1 MQWNNMHC
9 MQVTWLYTGESSSGI
24 IIIITIILDGSSQ
37 PLKTTPLEN
46 NCIVFCG
53 GIEQRNHTQLVDTL
67 TSVSFQNTES
77 YIAPLLLVPCSSIC
91 GYVPY
96 VCSSGWLAGWLLKL
110 PTVMLGKFTEYL
122 SMQTRRQYALHAAWK
137 KNQKTHPIPN
147 LPIPVCM
154 YVRMYLL
161 KNNNITN
168 IEKAEPL
175 YWLMLP
181 IYIASLALIVR
192 TRNGMVCKLSAT

>member
-1 MQWNNMHC
+1 M
-9 MQVTWLYTGESSSGI
+9 Y
-24 IIIITIILDGSSQ
+24 
-37 PLKTTPLEN
+37 
-46 NCIVFCG
+46 CICG

-77 YIAPLLLVPCSSIC
+77 YIAPLLLVPCSGIC
-91 GYVPY
+91 RHVPY
-96 VCSSGWLAGWLLKL
+96 VCSSGWLAGWLVTK
-110 PTVMLGKFTEYL
+110 TTNSYARQIYRI
-122 SMQTRRQYALHAAWK
+122 SQYANTQAICTACSMK

-175 YWLMLP
+175 Y
-181 IYIASLALIVR
+181 
-192 TRNGMVCKLSAT
+192 